1 MQENNCSFCSVLMK
15 LSNIWNGFVP
25 VLKRSSCHLGNL
37 TDTLFS
43 LSKYAELPRM
53 NNTPYYLSLW
63 GWIAWDHHDCVRG
76 SLQELEN
83 RILNFSM
90 VDFDRALWK
99 ELKKRSEDSGSVAE
113 GGVISFCSLVHPYAS
128 WCSRWS
134 IVQSRTA
141 GYTWGRIC
149 LELFWET
156 SRLYDILECFPDLLK
171 RLFPIEGRLSLQLF
185 QKV

>member
-1 MQENNCSFCSVLMK
+1 MRENNCSFCSVLMK

-43 LSKYAELPRM
+43 LSKYAELQRM

-76 SLQELEN
+76 SLQELEK

-90 VDFDRALWK
+90 VHCERNWRRDQKILVLLLREVSFLSVLLSIFMPCGVADGALFSPGQ
-99 ELKKRSEDSGSVAE
+99 LPTPGGGSAW
-113 GGVISFCSLVHPYAS
+113 IDL
-128 WCSRWS
+128 
-134 IVQSRTA
+134 
-141 GYTWGRIC
+141 C
-149 LELFWET
+149 L
-156 SRLYDILECFPDLLK
+156 DL
-171 RLFPIEGRLSLQLF
+171 PIEGRLSLQLF